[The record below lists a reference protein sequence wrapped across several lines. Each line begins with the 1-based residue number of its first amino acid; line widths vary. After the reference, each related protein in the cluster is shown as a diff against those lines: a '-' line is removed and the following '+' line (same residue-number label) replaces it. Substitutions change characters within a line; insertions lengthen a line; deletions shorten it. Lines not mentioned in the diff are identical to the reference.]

1 MRYAT
6 RTMLALLAT
15 VLVLAAGLAAQKTDS
30 AQALLRAATDKAVV
44 DGDLNGAIKQF
55 QTIVDTFKTDRA
67 VVATALVRMAD
78 CYQKLGDRDAQ
89 KIYERLLRDFGD
101 QKEAA
106 AEARTRLAALQPP
119 AASQTKQAAREI
131 WTGGSGTRPSPDGR
145 YLPFTDATGN
155 VAVRDLSTST
165 NRRVTNTGGW
175 ASGEYTDAAVMSR
188 DGRQVAWVHY
198 VDKENKVELRVAS
211 MATGEPARF
220 QVVLRTGQDDGAY
233 KIDWMPDGKQ
243 LQVIRRRPDL
253 TSQIGTVTIQ
263 DGSFRNIKSLEWR
276 NPNLL
281 SVSPDGRY
289 VAYDVPAGEAGS
301 PRDILVLA
309 TDGSRETAVVQNP
322 ANDSFPLWSSD
333 GSRLVFLSDRTGTNA
348 LWMVPIEDGRP
359 NGPAALI
366 KSDVGSMTPLG
377 LTKSGALYY
386 FSVTDA
392 PFRNLYVTDLDAMRV
407 TKPPAA
413 ATERLI
419 NANIGPAWSRDGE
432 YLAYYSF
439 RNTSIRLLVI
449 RSAKTGEER
458 TVPLPTRV
466 ASAFA
471 DPQGRSCCQWAGP
484 KWFPDNRS
492 VLVQSGDAQGSG
504 FGFYRLALDTGN
516 TELLAHLRRNVSSYD
531 LSPDGRTIFY
541 AIRAVDGQSM
551 ELMRFDIDSHR
562 ETELR
567 NDRREIVSLAVSPD
581 GMQLATTLIGG
592 VVEVRPAAG
601 GQSRELF
608 RPASFEMGTGAL
620 RQALAW
626 TPDQRFLLWVRGDG
640 ALWKVPALGG
650 KAEKV
655 DISMG
660 FIKNLAVRPDGKQI
674 VFDAGTGGVF
684 NMGLGGGTAAVWALE
699 NFLPAP
705 RK

>member
-1 MRYAT
+1 
-6 RTMLALLAT
+6 MLVLLAT

-55 QTIVDTFKTDRA
+55 QTIVDKFTSDRA

-89 KIYERLLRDFGD
+89 KIYERLLRDFGG

-106 AEARTRLAALQPP
+106 AEARTRLAALQST
-119 AASQTKQAAREI
+119 AASQMKWAARQI
-131 WTGGSGTRPSPDGR
+131 WTGEDVAGAPPSLDGR

-165 NRRVTNTGGW
+165 NRRVTNTADWVSEYAG
-175 ASGEYTDAAVMSR
+175 ASVISP
-188 DGRQVAWVHY
+188 DGRQVAYTWYVH
-198 VDKENKVELRVAS
+198 KENKVDLRVAS
-211 MATGEPARF
+211 IATGEVA
-220 QVVLRTGQDDGAY
+220 LRVDLTDGAY
-233 KIDWMPDGKQ
+233 QIAWMPDGRRLLVVR
-243 LQVIRRRPDL
+243 LQPDR

-263 DGSFRNIKSLEWR
+263 DGSYRSLKSIEWR
-276 NPNLL
+276 RPNTL
-281 SVSPDGRY
+281 SLSPDGRY
-289 VAYDVPAGEAGS
+289 VAYDVPEGDNGS
-301 PRDILVLA
+301 PLDIVVLA
-309 TDGSRETAVVQNP
+309 TDGSRETTVVRNP

-386 FSVTDA
+386 HSVTDA

-419 NANIGPAWSRDGE
+419 NANIGPTWSRDGE

-439 RNTSIRLLVI
+439 RNTSLRLLVI

-471 DPQGRSCCQWAGP
+471 DPQGRTCCQ
-484 KWFPDNRS
+484 
-492 VLVQSGDAQGSG
+492 
-504 FGFYRLALDTGN
+504 
-516 TELLAHLRRNVSSYD
+516 
-531 LSPDGRTIFY
+531 
-541 AIRAVDGQSM
+541 
-551 ELMRFDIDSHR
+551 
-562 ETELR
+562 
-567 NDRREIVSLAVSPD
+567 
-581 GMQLATTLIGG
+581 
-592 VVEVRPAAG
+592 
-601 GQSRELF
+601 
-608 RPASFEMGTGAL
+608 
-620 RQALAW
+620 
-626 TPDQRFLLWVRGDG
+626 
-640 ALWKVPALGG
+640 
-650 KAEKV
+650 
-655 DISMG
+655 
-660 FIKNLAVRPDGKQI
+660 
-674 VFDAGTGGVF
+674 
-684 NMGLGGGTAAVWALE
+684 
-699 NFLPAP
+699 
-705 RK
+705 